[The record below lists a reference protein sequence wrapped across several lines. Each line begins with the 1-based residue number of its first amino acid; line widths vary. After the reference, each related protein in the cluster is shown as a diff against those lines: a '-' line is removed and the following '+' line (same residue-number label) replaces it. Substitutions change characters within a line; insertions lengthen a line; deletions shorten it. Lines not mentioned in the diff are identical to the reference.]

1 MAQICIIC
9 ALCHKRRQSVSPAS
23 KESTGCDDT
32 EKCSEESIN
41 GISENIQDDIE
52 ISYPANRSENV
63 QDEQLHIVGSRT
75 EINSGGNPEVPTP
88 ADYQPPFNDE
98 ALVDQ
103 TKDKDDMLAIILSKI
118 ENLTREMDILKSNQ
132 S

>member
-9 ALCHKRRQSVSPAS
+9 ALCQKRRQNVSPES
-23 KESTGCDDT
+23 KESAGCEDT

-41 GISENIQDDIE
+41 TYGISENIQDDIE

-63 QDEQLHIVGSRT
+63 QVEKLHIVGSRA
-75 EINSGGNPEVPTP
+75 EINSGANHEVPTP

-98 ALVDQ
+98 AVVDQ
-103 TKDKDDMLAIILSKI
+103 TKDKDDMLAKI
-118 ENLTREMDILKSNQ
+118 ENLTKRIAILESYM

>member
-9 ALCHKRRQSVSPAS
+9 ALCQKRRQSVSPES
-23 KESTGCDDT
+23 KESAGCHDT

-41 GISENIQDDIE
+41 TSGVSKNIHDDIK

-63 QDEQLHIVGSRT
+63 QDEKLHIVRSRA
-75 EINSGGNPEVPTP
+75 EINSGANHEVPTP

-98 ALVDQ
+98 AVVDQ
-103 TKDKDDMLAIILSKI
+103 TKDKDDMLAKI
-118 ENLTREMDILKSNQ
+118 ENLTKRMAILESNM